1 MVNHHHLKWQ
11 ILTRLLTKIDLACAR
26 KMFIFCKKCNILG
39 TCVGIWQ
46 KHVQETHLKR
56 HCLISIFV
64 ALQMNDEALVDSW
77 SLWSLAME
85 MVLYGSVLKFDH
97 HIKRVQRV
105 DEICCCC
112 LGRVSF
118 ICTNNNWIY
127 VLMWSVYVKL
137 LFIETWQ
144 KNASHKQRDPMRVM
158 IIVQRSKERAFLAPP
173 TVCFKS

>member
-64 ALQMNDEALVDSW
+64 ALQTNDEALVDELVLAKPSNGNGTLWICFKVW
-77 SLWSLAME
+77 SSKE
-85 MVLYGSVLKFDH
+85 S
-97 HIKRVQRV
+97 VQRV

-112 LGRVSF
+112 SGRVSF
-118 ICTNNNWIY
+118 ICTNNNRIY